1 MASRRSLS
9 PGNMTANSKMEC
21 HKFGSY
27 IAGWCEVSE
36 WTRRVSWRHEKQRS
50 RQRLNTNFTFW
61 LARTTKFSR
70 PKIAPVHDPSR
81 INFSQ
86 LDYYF
91 W

>member
-1 MASRRSLS
+1 
-9 PGNMTANSKMEC
+9 MEC
-21 HKFGSY
+21 HKFGSTEY
-27 IAGWCEVSE
+27 VDVVRGVWMD
-36 WTRRVSWRHEKQRS
+36 TRRHEQQRS
-50 RQRLNTNFTFW
+50 RRRLNTNFTIW

-70 PKIAPVHDPSR
+70 PKIAAVHDPSR